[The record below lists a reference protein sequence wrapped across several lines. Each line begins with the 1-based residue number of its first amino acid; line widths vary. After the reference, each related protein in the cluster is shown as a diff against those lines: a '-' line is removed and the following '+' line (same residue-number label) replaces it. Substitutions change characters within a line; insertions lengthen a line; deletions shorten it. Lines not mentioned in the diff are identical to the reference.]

1 MYLGD
6 NWGNRKTWSGT
17 SRRGW
22 NQGSMS
28 VFFFANYVN
37 AWGIYWKP
45 KKTLYRKQLNVFFPL
60 CCWKWQ
66 YQENTNFPYN
76 WRIDVVVWEKT
87 MDEPQRTTQFPWV
100 PGDRGSRWVDVCTT
114 DSDQGSMSGCCNQW
128 KQYEFRN
135 SGSCTADCLSII
147 RKDFLKKLMQQHR
160 KNQCFEIWGGA
171 WFAKLV
177 MQKNEMLPSNQAIF
191 NFGNAIMKQVHIIVS
206 SDNRIRHKTSK

>member
-1 MYLGD
+1 M
-6 NWGNRKTWSGT
+6 
-17 SRRGW
+17 
-22 NQGSMS
+22 
-28 VFFFANYVN
+28 
-37 AWGIYWKP
+37 
-45 KKTLYRKQLNVFFPL
+45 
-60 CCWKWQ
+60 
-66 YQENTNFPYN
+66 
-76 WRIDVVVWEKT
+76 VVWEKT

-135 SGSCTADCLSII
+135 SGSCTADCLSIT

-177 MQKNEMLPSNQAIF
+177 MQKKWNASIKPSHLQFWQCNYETSTHNSIIWQPYQTQNIKI
-191 NFGNAIMKQVHIIVS
+191 NFHNGS
-206 SDNRIRHKTSK
+206 NRAY